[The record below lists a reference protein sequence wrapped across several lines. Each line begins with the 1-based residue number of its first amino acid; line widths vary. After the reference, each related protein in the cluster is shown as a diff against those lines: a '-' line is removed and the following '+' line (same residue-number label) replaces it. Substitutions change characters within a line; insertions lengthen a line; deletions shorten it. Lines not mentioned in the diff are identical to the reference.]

1 VIAVIAIY
9 LLGYLPRIFM
19 VSEVIDMPM
28 QYSIEDLRFL
38 MARLRDPETG
48 CPWDIKQT
56 YATIASHTIEE
67 VYEVVDAIERNDLS
81 DLSEELGDLLFQII
95 FYCQLAEEQGEFDFD
110 TVINHITSKLVRR
123 HPHVFPDGT
132 LESTRAGS
140 SIDEQ
145 QIKQNWEAIKQQ
157 ERQQKGNSGILD
169 DVPNALPA
177 QMRATKLQK
186 RAANFSFDW
195 PNVDGVF
202 TKVKEELT
210 ELQQEVDS
218 GDKARQEEELGDLM
232 FACVNLA
239 RHLSIDPER
248 ALAKAN
254 NKFKRRFES
263 IDAQLDLKNNKSLA
277 IDTLEQAWQ
286 KAKKAEH

>member
-1 VIAVIAIY
+1 
-9 LLGYLPRIFM
+9 
-19 VSEVIDMPM
+19 MPKH
-28 QYSIEDLRFL
+28 YSIKDLRYL

-48 CPWDIKQT
+48 CPWDIKQSYT
-56 YATIASHTIEE
+56 TIASYTVEE
-67 VYEVVDAIERNDLS
+67 VYEVVDAIERNNLS

-95 FYCQLAEEQGEFDFD
+95 FYCQMAEEQGQFDFD
-110 TVINHITSKLVRR
+110 TVINHITTKLVRR

-132 LESTRAGS
+132 LESSREGA

-145 QIKQNWEAIKQQ
+145 QIKQNWEAIKQE
-157 ERQQKGNSGILD
+157 ERQKKGNSGILD

-186 RAANFSFDW
+186 RAANYGFDW
-195 PNVDGVF
+195 PNAEGVID
-202 TKVKEELT
+202 KVKEELA
-210 ELQQEVDS
+210 ELQLEVDS

-248 ALAKAN
+248 ALAKTN
-254 NKFKRRFES
+254 NKFVRRFES
-263 IDAQLDLKNNKSLA
+263 MDAELDLKNNETFTA
-277 IDTLEQAWQ
+277 DALEQAWI
-286 KAKKAEH
+286 KAKQAE

>member
-1 VIAVIAIY
+1 
-9 LLGYLPRIFM
+9 M
-19 VSEVIDMPM
+19 MSKN
-28 QYSIEDLRFL
+28 YSIADLRYL

-56 YATIASHTIEE
+56 YATIASHTVEE
-67 VYEVVDAIERNDLS
+67 VYEVVDAIDRNDLS

-95 FYCQLAEEQGEFDFD
+95 FYCQLAEEQGKFDFD

-123 HPHVFPDGT
+123 HPHVFPEGT
-132 LESTRAGS
+132 LESSREGT

-145 QIKQNWEAIKQQ
+145 QIKRNWEAIKQQ

-169 DVPNALPA
+169 DVPLALPA

-186 RAANFSFDW
+186 RAASYGFDW
-195 PNVDGVF
+195 PHINGVIE
-202 TKVKEELT
+202 KVKEELD
-210 ELQQEVDS
+210 ELHHEVNAE
-218 GDKARQEEELGDLM
+218 DKARQEEELGDLM

-254 NKFKRRFES
+254 NKFKRRFEA
-263 IDAQLDLKNNKSLA
+263 IDSELDLKHNQVQSIEA
-277 IDTLEQAWQ
+277 LEIAWQ

>member
-1 VIAVIAIY
+1 
-9 LLGYLPRIFM
+9 
-19 VSEVIDMPM
+19 MPEH
-28 QYSIEDLRFL
+28 YSIKDLRYL

-48 CPWDIKQT
+48 CPWDIKQS
-56 YATIASHTIEE
+56 YATIASYTVEE

-95 FYCQLAEEQGEFDFD
+95 FYCQMAEEQGEFDFD

-123 HPHVFPDGT
+123 HPHVFPEGT
-132 LESTRAGS
+132 LESTRAGL

-145 QIKQNWEAIKQQ
+145 QIKQNWETIKQE
-157 ERQQKGNSGILD
+157 ERQDKGNSGILD

-177 QMRATKLQK
+177 QLRATKLQK
-186 RAANFSFDW
+186 RAANYNFDW
-195 PNVDGVF
+195 PNTVGVIE
-202 TKVKEELT
+202 KVKEELA
-210 ELQQEVDS
+210 ELQQEVAS
-218 GDKARQEEELGDLM
+218 GNKARQEEELGDLM

-248 ALAKAN
+248 ALAKTN

-263 IDAQLDLKNNKSLA
+263 MDAELDLKNNPYLDTESLEEAWNNVKKS
-277 IDTLEQAWQ
+277 E
-286 KAKKAEH
+286 KNS

>member
-1 VIAVIAIY
+1 
-9 LLGYLPRIFM
+9 
-19 VSEVIDMPM
+19 MPK
-28 QYSIEDLRFL
+28 QYSIKDLRYL
-38 MARLRDPETG
+38 MARLRDSETG

-56 YATIASHTIEE
+56 YATIASYTVEE

-95 FYCQLAEEQGEFDFD
+95 FYCQMAEEQGEFDFD
-110 TVINHITSKLVRR
+110 TVITHITSKLVRR

-132 LESTRAGS
+132 LESSREGA

-145 QIKQNWEAIKQQ
+145 AIKRNWEAIKQE
-157 ERQQKGNSGILD
+157 ERQKKGNIGILD

-177 QMRATKLQK
+177 QMRAAKLQK
-186 RAANFSFDW
+186 RAANYGFDW
-195 PNVDGVF
+195 PDISGVF
-202 TKVKEELT
+202 DKVVEELS
-210 ELQQEVDS
+210 ELKQEVDT
-218 GDKARQEEELGDLM
+218 GEKARQEEELGDLM

-248 ALAKAN
+248 ALAKTN

-263 IDAQLDLKNNKSLA
+263 MDAELDLKNNQTLG
-277 IDTLEQAWQ
+277 IDTLEQAWT
-286 KAKKAEH
+286 KAKQAE

>member
-1 VIAVIAIY
+1 
-9 LLGYLPRIFM
+9 
-19 VSEVIDMPM
+19 MPK
-28 QYSIEDLRFL
+28 QYSIKDLRYL
-38 MARLRDPETG
+38 MARLRAPETG
-48 CPWDIKQT
+48 CPWDIKQS
-56 YATIASHTIEE
+56 YATIASHTVEE
-67 VYEVVDAIERNDLS
+67 VYEVVDAIERNNLN

-95 FYCQLAEEQGEFDFD
+95 FYCQMAEEQGEFDFD

-132 LESTRAGS
+132 LESSREGA

-177 QMRATKLQK
+177 QIRAAKLQK
-186 RAANFSFDW
+186 RATNYNFDW
-195 PNVDGVF
+195 PNTDGVMD
-202 TKVKEELT
+202 KVKEELA
-210 ELQQEVDS
+210 ELQQEVHS
-218 GDKARQEEELGDLM
+218 GDKTRQEEELGDLM

-248 ALAKAN
+248 ALAKTN
-254 NKFKRRFES
+254 NKFVRRFES
-263 IDAQLDLKNNKSLA
+263 MDAELDLKNNKNLD

>member
-1 VIAVIAIY
+1 
-9 LLGYLPRIFM
+9 
-19 VSEVIDMPM
+19 MPNN
-28 QYSIEDLRFL
+28 YSIFDLRYL

-48 CPWDIKQT
+48 CPWDIKQS
-56 YATIASHTIEE
+56 YASIASHTVEE

-132 LESTRAGS
+132 LKSTRAGS
-140 SIDEQ
+140 SIDER

-157 ERQQKGNSGILD
+157 ERQNKGNTGILD

-177 QMRATKLQK
+177 QLRATKLQK
-186 RAANFSFDW
+186 RAANYGFDW
-195 PNVDGVF
+195 PDISGVF
-202 TKVKEELT
+202 DKVKEEIE
-210 ELQQEVDS
+210 ELEQEVDS
-218 GDKARQEEELGDLM
+218 GDRARQEEELGDLM

-248 ALAKAN
+248 ALAKTN
-254 NKFKRRFES
+254 NKFKQRFES
-263 IDAQLDLKNNKSLA
+263 MDADLDLKNNQSL
-277 IDTLEQAWQ
+277 DTDSLEQAWNN
-286 KAKKAEH
+286 AKKAEKNS

>member
-1 VIAVIAIY
+1 
-9 LLGYLPRIFM
+9 M
-19 VSEVIDMPM
+19 MSKN
-28 QYSIEDLRFL
+28 YSIADLRYL

-56 YATIASHTIEE
+56 YATIASHTVEE
-67 VYEVVDAIERNDLS
+67 VYEVVDAIDRNDLS

-123 HPHVFPDGT
+123 HPHVFPEGT
-132 LESTRAGS
+132 LESSREGT

-145 QIKQNWEAIKQQ
+145 QIKRNWEAIKQQ

-169 DVPNALPA
+169 DVPLALPA

-186 RAANFSFDW
+186 RAASYGFDW
-195 PNVDGVF
+195 PDINGVID
-202 TKVKEELT
+202 KVKEELD
-210 ELQQEVDS
+210 ELHHEVNAE
-218 GDKARQEEELGDLM
+218 DKARQEEELGDLM

-254 NKFKRRFES
+254 NKFKRRFEA
-263 IDAQLDLKNNKSLA
+263 IDSELDLKHNQVQSIEA
-277 IDTLEQAWQ
+277 LEIAWQ

>member
-1 VIAVIAIY
+1 
-9 LLGYLPRIFM
+9 
-19 VSEVIDMPM
+19 MPK
-28 QYSIEDLRFL
+28 QYSIKDLRYL
-38 MARLRDPETG
+38 MARLRAPETG
-48 CPWDIKQT
+48 CPWDIKQS
-56 YATIASHTIEE
+56 YATIASHTVEE
-67 VYEVVDAIERNDLS
+67 VYEVVDAIERNNLS

-95 FYCQLAEEQGEFDFD
+95 FYCQMAEEQGEFDFD
-110 TVINHITSKLVRR
+110 AVINHITSKLVRR

-132 LESTRAGS
+132 LESSREGA

-177 QMRATKLQK
+177 QIRAAKLQK
-186 RAANFSFDW
+186 RATNYNFDW
-195 PNVDGVF
+195 PNTDGVMD
-202 TKVKEELT
+202 KVKEELA
-210 ELQQEVDS
+210 ELQQEVHS
-218 GDKARQEEELGDLM
+218 GDKTRQEEELGDLM

-248 ALAKAN
+248 ALAKTN
-254 NKFKRRFES
+254 NKFVRRFES
-263 IDAQLDLKNNKSLA
+263 MDAELDLKNNKNLD

>member
-1 VIAVIAIY
+1 
-9 LLGYLPRIFM
+9 
-19 VSEVIDMPM
+19 MPNN
-28 QYSIEDLRFL
+28 YSIFDLRYL

-48 CPWDIKQT
+48 CPWDIKQS
-56 YATIASHTIEE
+56 YASIASHTIEE

-95 FYCQLAEEQGEFDFD
+95 FYCQLADEQGEFDFD
-110 TVINHITSKLVRR
+110 RVINHITSKLVRR

-132 LESTRAGS
+132 LKSTRAGS

-157 ERQQKGNSGILD
+157 ERQNKGNSGILD

-177 QMRATKLQK
+177 QLRATKLQK
-186 RAANFSFDW
+186 RAANYGFDW
-195 PNVDGVF
+195 PDISGVF
-202 TKVKEELT
+202 DKVKEEIE
-210 ELQQEVDS
+210 ELEQEVDS
-218 GDKARQEEELGDLM
+218 GDRARQEEELGDLM

-248 ALAKAN
+248 ALAKTN
-254 NKFKRRFES
+254 NKFMQRFES
-263 IDAQLDLKNNKSLA
+263 MDADLDLKNNQSL
-277 IDTLEQAWQ
+277 DTDSLEQAWSN
-286 KAKKAEH
+286 AKKAEKNS

>member
-1 VIAVIAIY
+1 
-9 LLGYLPRIFM
+9 
-19 VSEVIDMPM
+19 MPEH
-28 QYSIEDLRFL
+28 YSIKDLRFL

-56 YATIASHTIEE
+56 YATIVSYTVEE

-95 FYCQLAEEQGEFDFD
+95 FYCQMAEEQGEFDFD

-123 HPHVFPDGT
+123 HPHVFPEGT
-132 LESTRAGS
+132 LESTRSGC

-145 QIKQNWEAIKQQ
+145 QIKQNWEAIKSE
-157 ERQQKGNSGILD
+157 ERQKKGNSGILD
-169 DVPNALPA
+169 DVPNTLPA

-186 RAANFSFDW
+186 RAASYGFDW
-195 PNVDGVF
+195 PDIDGVF
-202 TKVKEELT
+202 AKVKEELD
-210 ELQQEVDS
+210 ELLQEVDC

-239 RHLSIDPER
+239 RHLSIDPEQ
-248 ALAKAN
+248 ALAKTN
-254 NKFKRRFES
+254 SKFKRRFES
-263 IDAQLDLKNNKSLA
+263 MDAELDLKNNKNLT
-277 IDTLEQAWQ
+277 IYCLEQAWI
-286 KAKKAEH
+286 KAKVTE

>member
-1 VIAVIAIY
+1 
-9 LLGYLPRIFM
+9 M
-19 VSEVIDMPM
+19 SKN
-28 QYSIEDLRFL
+28 YSIADLRYL

-56 YATIASHTIEE
+56 YATIASHTVEE
-67 VYEVVDAIERNDLS
+67 VYEVVDAIDRNDLS

-123 HPHVFPDGT
+123 HPHVFPEGT
-132 LESTRAGS
+132 LESSREGT

-145 QIKQNWEAIKQQ
+145 QIKRNWEAIKQQ

-169 DVPNALPA
+169 DVPLALPA

-186 RAANFSFDW
+186 RAASYGFDW
-195 PNVDGVF
+195 PDINGVID
-202 TKVKEELT
+202 KVKEELD
-210 ELQQEVDS
+210 ELHHEVNAE
-218 GDKARQEEELGDLM
+218 DKARQEEELGDLM

-239 RHLSIDPER
+239 RHLSIDPS
-248 ALAKAN
+248 
-254 NKFKRRFES
+254 F
-263 IDAQLDLKNNKSLA
+263 
-277 IDTLEQAWQ
+277 
-286 KAKKAEH
+286 

>member
-1 VIAVIAIY
+1 
-9 LLGYLPRIFM
+9 M
-19 VSEVIDMPM
+19 MSKN
-28 QYSIEDLRFL
+28 YSIADLRYL

-56 YATIASHTIEE
+56 YATIASHTVEE
-67 VYEVVDAIERNDLS
+67 VYEVVDAIDRNDLS

-123 HPHVFPDGT
+123 HPHVFPEGT
-132 LESTRAGS
+132 LESSREGT

-145 QIKQNWEAIKQQ
+145 QIKRNWEAIKQQ

-169 DVPNALPA
+169 DVPLALPA

-186 RAANFSFDW
+186 RAASYGFDW
-195 PNVDGVF
+195 PDINGVID
-202 TKVKEELT
+202 KVKEELD
-210 ELQQEVDS
+210 ELHHEVNAE
-218 GDKARQEEELGDLM
+218 DKARQEEELGDLM

-254 NKFKRRFES
+254 NKFKRRFEA
-263 IDAQLDLKNNKSLA
+263 IDSELDLKQNQVQSIEA
-277 IDTLEQAWQ
+277 LEIAWQ